1 MKSNVILQS
10 GLSGNSTNINL
21 DKTLSGVVTKSS
33 SNSSVLKLEKQ
44 LLDDVITNTVGLKGD
59 PGPQGQQGI
68 PGLQGPQG
76 NTGPQGAPGVA
87 GSSGAVLNTPKFF
100 DYVAIFDGAC
110 SIVLPDIPLLIG
122 YILYINGL
130 QQRQSAYS
138 VATNVVAVPSS
149 LNVITGDSLTFEYFK
164 S

>member
-10 GLSGNSTNINL
+10 ELSGNSTNINL
-21 DKTLSGVVTKSS
+21 DKNLSGLVTKSL
-33 SNSSVLKLEKQ
+33 VVKLEKQ
-44 LLDDVITNTVGLKGD
+44 LLNDVATNSVGLKGD
-59 PGPQGQQGI
+59 
-68 PGLQGPQG
+68 
-76 NTGPQGAPGVA
+76 TGPQGIQGIQGLKGDTGPQGIQ
-87 GSSGAVLNTPKFF
+87 GISGISGAVLNTPVFF
-100 DYVAIFDGAC
+100 DYLANFDGAC
-110 SIVLPDIPLLIG
+110 SIVLPDIPLLFG

>member
-10 GLSGNSTNINL
+10 ELSGNSTNINL
-21 DKTLSGVVTKSS
+21 DKNLSGLVTKSL
-33 SNSSVLKLEKQ
+33 VVKLEKQ
-44 LLDDVITNTVGLKGD
+44 LLNDVATNSVGLKGD
-59 PGPQGQQGI
+59 
-68 PGLQGPQG
+68 
-76 NTGPQGAPGVA
+76 TGPQGIQGIS
-87 GSSGAVLNTPKFF
+87 GISGAVLNTPVFF
-100 DYVAIFDGAC
+100 DYLANFDGAC
-110 SIVLPDIPLLIG
+110 SIVLPDIPLLFG